1 MSKHSAAEETAA
13 LQEDEQAEHRAVLR
27 QRGFKAFLVA
37 RLGAVFA
44 MQIQAVVV
52 VWQIYDLTQNPLS
65 LAYAGL
71 AQFIPMLLLLLP
83 AGDLVD
89 RYRRKYILILSWLL
103 QGLCSGLLW
112 QLSRSPD
119 VPVEY
124 YYLVLAL
131 FGCGRAFTGPTL
143 QSLLPQIVPRVQLAQ
158 AIAVNS
164 MSMKMAVSGGPRP
177 GGVRGGLGGG
187 PAHAVRRPGLGRA
200 AVALSRVH

>member
-1 MSKHSAAEETAA
+1 MSKHSAAEEIAA

-112 QLSRSPD
+112 QLRS
-119 VPVEY
+119 EE
-124 YYLVLAL
+124 
-131 FGCGRAFTGPTL
+131 R
-143 QSLLPQIVPRVQLAQ
+143 RV
-158 AIAVNS
+158 
-164 MSMKMAVSGGPRP
+164 GE
-177 GGVRGGLGGG
+177 GGG
-187 PAHAVRRPGLGRA
+187 GGGAEEAGKTDAKGRGT
-200 AVALSRVH
+200 R

>member
-1 MSKHSAAEETAA
+1 
-13 LQEDEQAEHRAVLR
+13 
-27 QRGFKAFLVA
+27 
-37 RLGAVFA
+37 

-52 VWQIYDLTQNPLS
+52 AWQIYDLTQSPLT

-83 AGDLVD
+83 AGDLGD

-131 FGCGRAFTGPTL
+131 FGCGRAFTCLTL
-143 QSLLPQIVPRVQLAQ
+143 QSLLPHIVWRVQLAP
-158 AIAVNS
+158 AIS
-164 MSMKMAVSGGPRP
+164 CHS
-177 GGVRGGLGGG
+177 L
-187 PAHAVRRPGLGRA
+187 H
-200 AVALSRVH
+200 

>member
-13 LQEDEQAEHRAVLR
+13 LQGDEQAEHRAVLR

-52 VWQIYDLTQNPLS
+52 VWQIYDLTQNHLS

-89 RYRRKYILILSWLL
+89 RYRRKPILPLSWLPAAP
-103 QGLCSGLLW
+103 G
-112 QLSRSPD
+112 
-119 VPVEY
+119 
-124 YYLVLAL
+124 
-131 FGCGRAFTGPTL
+131 TGP
-143 QSLLPQIVPRVQLAQ
+143 RAQ
-158 AIAVNS
+158 PSRAPY
-164 MSMKMAVSGGPRP
+164 GP
-177 GGVRGGLGGG
+177 
-187 PAHAVRRPGLGRA
+187 
-200 AVALSRVH
+200 